1 MRNLKAFEDNT
12 IAFLDEVVATRRVSG
27 RDPNFLTRIVSYR
40 LGLVLAYTAYDGHFA
55 GGSLLTAV
63 ASGHVNPSKADLIKL
78 YSYKA
83 KMFQKL
89 RFKLTTD
96 DNGRLINTCQNC
108 TINEVNSFDHLLPKD
123 EFPEFSVNPKNLFPS
138 CTQCNGYKS
147 HVWRNAAE
155 ALFLNLFLDVL
166 PPDRYLYATVTVND
180 QVEIIYTIEN
190 RTGLDNTL
198 FALIAS
204 HYQRLHL
211 LSRFRQNSDAV
222 ITELIHSVSSYKNF
236 LSKAQIKE
244 VVLQKEAM
252 DLDKFGHNYWKA
264 LTRIALIE
272 SDDFFDFALRGNL
285 AFP

>member
-1 MRNLKAFEDNT
+1 MRNLKAFEENT

-27 RDPNFLTRIVSYR
+27 HDPHFLTRIVSYKP
-40 LGLVLAYTAYDGHFA
+40 GLVLAYTAYDGHFA

-83 KMFQKL
+83 KVFQKL

-147 HVWRNAAE
+147 HVWRNATE

-166 PPDRYLYATVTVND
+166 PPDQYLYANVTVND
-180 QVEIIYTIEN
+180 QVEITYTIEN
-190 RTGLDNTL
+190 RTGLDDVI
-198 FALIAS
+198 FDLIAS

-211 LSRFRQNSDAV
+211 LRRFRQNSDV
-222 ITELIHSVSSYKNF
+222 IITELINSISSSKKLF
-236 LSKAQIKE
+236 LKKKLIKE
-244 VVLQKEAM
+244 QVLQKEAL

-272 SDDFFDFALRGNL
+272 SDDFFDFAQREGT
-285 AFP
+285 